1 MLFDKKRCRARE
13 PPVPDFE
20 TEINSKFGGYYK

>member
-1 MLFDKKRCRARE
+1 MFFCREKGSVRA

-20 TEINSKFGGYYK
+20 TEKIQNSEEK

>member
-1 MLFDKKRCRARE
+1 MFFYSRQFRARE

-20 TEINSKFGGYYK
+20 TENNSKFGGYY